1 MAGIAKTVGVLC
13 ISVVAMRILY
23 DLGNFKATEKTL
35 KFVISL
41 YIIATVFNSLK
52 TTKLEFD
59 IDVGSEN
66 QTYYHNS
73 EVIKNEIISQTE
85 KELTELIKKRMSEKN
100 ISYNSISLH
109 ILEQNGSIVV
119 DRIYIECSPYDK
131 TSVMEC
137 IKDLTNEDTE
147 IVIGE

>member
-13 ISVVAMRILY
+13 ISVVAMGILY

-41 YIIATVFNSLK
+41 YIIATVFNSLR

-59 IDVGSEN
+59 IDIEGEN
-66 QTYYHNS
+66 QIYYQNS
-73 EVIKNEIISQTE
+73 EVLKNEIISQTE
-85 KELTELIKKRMSEKN
+85 KELTELIKKRMAEKN

-109 ILEQNGSIVV
+109 ILEI
-119 DRIYIECSPYDK
+119 P
-131 TSVMEC
+131 
-137 IKDLTNEDTE
+137 LA
-147 IVIGE
+147 